1 MVEDLPPA
9 LRSLAVHAN
18 YLIRGQHPQ
27 KDPGGR
33 LESLG
38 LILMEKV
45 AHLAQAGPG
54 EFLVHLHAI
63 LAQQGRTQV
72 VCALDRIHNDF
83 CRFKVYSLTF
93 ADGAD
98 KILVKVLHGRVVQ
111 AHDIEATLVKV

>member
-1 MVEDLPPA
+1 
-9 LRSLAVHAN
+9 
-18 YLIRGQHPQ
+18 
-27 KDPGGR
+27 
-33 LESLG
+33 
-38 LILMEKV
+38 MEKV